1 MKIEV
6 LGPGCPRCMATMQ
19 IVKQVVDKLGI
30 KAEIEHVHD
39 VVKFIERGVMMT
51 PAVAVNG
58 KVKIEGKIPTEDDIE
73 KMIKE

>member
-19 IVKQVVDKLGI
+19 IVKKVVDKLGI